1 MTAAPHAIRR
11 EDYTPPPFLIDFIDL
26 KVDLGKETTGVASR
40 LAVRRNPA
48 SADKPADLV
57 LDGKKLELVSILL
70 DDQTPTYETDAESLT
85 IRNVPD
91 RFVLNIDTNIRPQD
105 NTELTGLYVSR
116 DLYCTQCEAEG
127 FRRITYFLD
136 RPDVMS
142 RYTTT
147 IVADHALA
155 PVLLSNGNLIASG
168 DLGEGR
174 RFAKWE
180 DPFPKPSYLFAL
192 VAGRLESLDDK
203 FVTRSGREVSL
214 HIYVR
219 PGDVKRCRHA
229 MDSLKKSMKWDEDVY
244 GLEYDLDIFMIVAV
258 DDFNMGA
265 MENKGLNVFN
275 SKLVLA
281 DPETATDTD
290 YHSIEAVIAH
300 EYFHNW
306 TGNRVTCQDWFQL
319 SLKEG
324 LTVFRD
330 QQFSSDMGSAA
341 TQRIGDVRILRA
353 GQFPED
359 ASPMAHPVRPDS
371 YIEINNFYTA
381 TVYSKGAEVVRM
393 QHTLLGQENFRKGMD
408 LYFQRHDGKAVTCD
422 DFVQAMQDA
431 SGVDLTQFRRWY
443 AQAGTP
449 ELQVDGSYDAA
460 AKRYTM
466 TVGQNLPPT
475 AGQPEKQPMHIP
487 FAIGLLDRAGRDLP
501 LRLAG
506 EPAVG
511 AATRVLDIR
520 EAHEVFVFEDVPEA
534 PVASLLRGFSAPVK
548 LTAPRS
554 DEELSF
560 LMAHDGDSFAR
571 WEAGQQLAA
580 KLILGMAE
588 DRRAGRPMA
597 VPDGFVNAVRRTLD
611 DQRLDRALIADAAT
625 LPSIAYLGELM
636 GEIDIDGL
644 WAAREHLK
652 KTLAKRLSDRFAA
665 LYEANRLAGGY
676 RFAAEDAGRRSLRNV
691 CLQYLSTEEGR
702 DARRRAALHFETA
715 ANMTDSIA
723 GLSVLTELG
732 GIEGETALARFHDRW
747 KNEALVLDKWFQ
759 IQASTPAADALER
772 VQALTR
778 HPSYDGRNPNRIRS
792 LVLAFTNGNP
802 VRFHDASGGGYKFLA
817 DQVIA
822 NDKFNPQIAARMVGP
837 LGRWRRYDRKRQAL
851 MKAEL
856 ERIAAEPGLSR
867 DVFEIASKSLA

>member
-11 EDYTPPPFLIDFIDL
+11 EDYTPPPFLIDFTDL
-26 KVDLGKETTGVASR
+26 KVELGKETTAVASR

-48 SADKPADLV
+48 SATKPADLV
-57 LDGKKLELVSILL
+57 LDGKKLELVSVLL
-70 DDQTPTYETDAESLT
+70 DDQTPVYETDAESLT

-91 RFVLNIDTNIRPQD
+91 RFVLNINTRISPQE

-116 DLYCTQCEAEG
+116 DLYCTQCESEG

-147 IVADHALA
+147 IVADRELA
-155 PVLLSNGNLIASG
+155 PVLLSNGNPIASG

-174 RFAKWE
+174 HFAKWE

-265 MENKGLNVFN
+265 MENKGLNIFN

-281 DPETATDTD
+281 DPETATDAD

-341 TQRIGDVRILRA
+341 TQRIRDVRILRA

-431 SGVDLTQFRRWY
+431 SGVDLSQFRRWY

-449 ELQVDGSYDAA
+449 ELQVDGSYDPATR
-460 AKRYTM
+460 RYTM

-475 AGQPEKQPMHIP
+475 AGQPDKQPLHIP
-487 FAIGLLDRAGRDLP
+487 FAVGLLDRAGRDLP
-501 LRLAG
+501 LRLAEEAMAG
-506 EPAVG
+506 PT
-511 AATRVLDIR
+511 TRVLDVR
-520 EAHEVFVFEDVPEA
+520 DAHKVFVFEDVPEA

-554 DEELSF
+554 DDELSF
-560 LMAHDGDSFAR
+560 LMAHDSDPFAR

-580 KLILGMAE
+580 KLILGMVE
-588 DRRAGRPMA
+588 EYRAGKPMV
-597 VPDGFVNAVRRTLD
+597 VPEGFVSAVRRTLD

-625 LPSIAYLGELM
+625 LPNIAYLGELM

-652 KTLAKRLSDRFAA
+652 KTLAKRLSDRWAA
-665 LYEANRLAGGY
+665 LYEANRQTGGY
-676 RFAAEDAGRRSLRNV
+676 RFEAEDVGRRSLRNV
-691 CLQYLSTEEGR
+691 CLHYLSTEEGR

-715 ANMTDSIA
+715 ANMTDSVA
-723 GLSVLTELG
+723 GLSVLSELG
-732 GIEGETALARFHDRW
+732 GIEGDTALARFHDRW
-747 KNEALVLDKWFQ
+747 KNEALVLDKWFA
-759 IQASTPAADALER
+759 IQASTPAADALAR

-778 HPSYDGRNPNRIRS
+778 HPSYDARNPNRIRS

-802 VRFHDASGGGYKFLA
+802 VRFHDASGGGYRFLA

-822 NDKFNPQIAARMVGP
+822 NDKFNPQIAARLVGP
-837 LGRWRRYDRKRQAL
+837 LGRWRRYDKARQAL

>member
-11 EDYTPPPFLIDFIDL
+11 EDYTPPPFLIDFTDL
-26 KVDLGKETTGVASR
+26 KVELGKERTAVASR

-48 SADKPADLV
+48 SATKPADLV
-57 LDGKKLELVSILL
+57 LDGKKLELVSVLL
-70 DDQTPTYETDAESLT
+70 DDQKPVYETDTESLT

-91 RFVLNIDTNIRPQD
+91 RFVLNINTRISPQE

-116 DLYCTQCEAEG
+116 DLYCTQCESEG

-147 IVADHALA
+147 IVADRELA
-155 PVLLSNGNLIASG
+155 PVLLSNGNPIASG

-174 RFAKWE
+174 HFAKWE

-265 MENKGLNVFN
+265 MENKGLNIFN

-281 DPETATDTD
+281 DPETATDAD

-341 TQRIGDVRILRA
+341 TQRIRDVRILRA

-431 SGVDLTQFRRWY
+431 SGVDLSQFRRWY

-449 ELQVDGSYDAA
+449 ELQVDGSYDPATR
-460 AKRYTM
+460 RYTM

-475 AGQPEKQPMHIP
+475 AGQPDKQPLHIP
-487 FAIGLLDRAGRDLP
+487 FAVGLLDRAGRDLP
-501 LRLAG
+501 LRLAEEAMAG
-506 EPAVG
+506 PT
-511 AATRVLDIR
+511 TRVLDVR
-520 EAHEVFVFEDVPEA
+520 DAHKVFVFEDVPEA

-554 DEELSF
+554 DDELSF
-560 LMAHDGDSFAR
+560 LMAHDSDPFAR

-580 KLILGMAE
+580 KLILGMVE
-588 DRRAGRPMA
+588 EYRAGKPMV
-597 VPDGFVNAVRRTLD
+597 VPEGFVSAVRRTLD

-625 LPSIAYLGELM
+625 LPNIAYLGELM

-652 KTLAKRLSDRFAA
+652 KTLAKRLSDRWAA
-665 LYEANRLAGGY
+665 LYEANRQTGGY
-676 RFAAEDAGRRSLRNV
+676 RFEAEDVGRRSLRNV
-691 CLQYLSTEEGR
+691 CLHYLSTEEGR

-715 ANMTDSIA
+715 ANMTDSVA
-723 GLSVLTELG
+723 GLSVLSELG
-732 GIEGETALARFHDRW
+732 GIEGDTALARFHDRW
-747 KNEALVLDKWFQ
+747 KNEALVLDKWFA
-759 IQASTPAADALER
+759 IQASTPAADALAR

-778 HPSYDGRNPNRIRS
+778 HPSYDARNPNRIRS

-802 VRFHDASGGGYKFLA
+802 VRFHDASGGGYRFLA

-822 NDKFNPQIAARMVGP
+822 NDKFNPQIAARLVGP
-837 LGRWRRYDRKRQAL
+837 LGRWRRYDKARQAL